1 MEPLL
6 AFAAFEKPNY
16 PKSSVYLLMKFAF
29 KEILSASIF
38 EVSFDFMMCSSLVA
52 LVYAFFACVVAF
64 ISILRRGILGIFN
77 QQGVLHM
84 LLYLLKIIMLAY
96 LDSSLAYIQVMDNGL
111 YSGQP
116 SILSFFLLFSWF
128 VEADC
133 WCRLLAL
140 LMWIEVR
147 IKVMRLLLK
156 MVFVMRC
163 DFSKWYF

>member
-1 MEPLL
+1 MQIERPLIVRREVIIMKRSMEPLL
-6 AFAAFEKPNY
+6 GFAAFEKPNY
-16 PKSSVYLLMKFAF
+16 PKSSVFVLMKFAF
-29 KEILSASIF
+29 KEVLSASIF

-64 ISILRRGILGIFN
+64 ISILREGILGIFN

-116 SILSFFLLFSWF
+116 SILSFFLVAKCQVDMIHNVQLPCQTVVAS
-128 VEADC
+128 V
-133 WCRLLAL
+133 
-140 LMWIEVR
+140 
-147 IKVMRLLLK
+147 
-156 MVFVMRC
+156 
-163 DFSKWYF
+163 